1 MAAQT
6 VAVRRAAEKDLP
18 DIAWINRQA
27 FAGNRGSVQA
37 AEDWVRCWLRAFPLY
52 QYFVAEREGILVAYI
67 GWQMHGGFC
76 REEAVIELEQLAVD
90 SRFWGTGIGS
100 LLIRESVPALTDWV
114 SQTNAATKEITFS
127 VWPYTLNHAGM
138 KTYEQF
144 FEDGVMGMRL
154 QYGDRAESM
163 LRRRILLHR

>member
-52 QYFVAEREGILVAYI
+52 QYFVAEREGILILHYCV
-67 GWQMHGGFC
+67 
-76 REEAVIELEQLAVD
+76 ELNVE
-90 SRFWGTGIGS
+90 
-100 LLIRESVPALTDWV
+100 
-114 SQTNAATKEITFS
+114 TNA
-127 VWPYTLNHAGM
+127 
-138 KTYEQF
+138 
-144 FEDGVMGMRL
+144 
-154 QYGDRAESM
+154 
-163 LRRRILLHR
+163 LRRRPCIERVRERDGRSAFIPRSMNQHDTDK